1 MGPRRPFPR
10 GLVGRAPVFSSA
22 GVGLH
27 GIGGGGAEE
36 AGEEEGDGEEDETRR
51 SRRAARHPSSYA
63 ADFGAFEAHTTGFG
77 SRLMRRMGYVEGGG
91 LGPEGRG
98 VAEPVSQSRRPKN
111 LGLGATGAG

>member
-1 MGPRRPFPR
+1 MT
-10 GLVGRAPVFSSA
+10 APT
-22 GVGLH
+22 
-27 GIGGGGAEE
+27 E
-36 AGEEEGDGEEDETRR
+36 ATEATEDGEQRT
-51 SRRAARHPSSYA
+51 ARHPSSYA

-98 VAEPVSQSRRPKN
+98 ISEPVSQSLRPKN

>member
-1 MGPRRPFPR
+1 MFN
-10 GLVGRAPVFSSA
+10 SA
-22 GVGLH
+22 GVVD
-27 GIGGGGAEE
+27 GIGDGGVARAEE
-36 AGEEEGDGEEDETRR
+36 EEEVGEATEATEDGEQRT
-51 SRRAARHPSSYA
+51 ARHPSSYA

-98 VAEPVSQSRRPKN
+98 ISEPVSQSLRPKN